1 MPADDIEQNFISN
14 NQVSVTL
21 KAKVDLTSH
30 NILLRIIRNDLQPLN
45 RHSSLAMELTDIM

>member
-1 MPADDIEQNFISN
+1 MTWNKNFISN